1 MLIKMSPLG
10 LTTLCSL
17 AFMSGCSSLN
27 PPSHSESNL
36 NPLVPTQWDNA
47 QPYVNSDFS
56 TQLLELVNNDEL
68 STLVFETLESNYD
81 LKQTALR
88 LQQADLLASQNSNY
102 LQPGLSTSYQAS
114 RDKSPKISNNH
125 KLSLDLS
132 WELDVWGRLADK
144 SSAASSRAQSAQL
157 DYLYAR
163 NSLAARVIQA
173 WLDIQYRAE
182 IISVEKQWIVSLLD
196 TEEVITSQVLDGS
209 KEHADLDTARAAT
222 ERVKAGLVSR
232 QQQQLVAIR
241 DLNALRGNIS
251 KDHQI
256 SAHSLPSVPTPIL
269 KLPGEMVGS
278 RPDLLAAYQSLL
290 AANADTSIAYKE
302 LLPKITLSASLY
314 RSGTS
319 PNAMSQ
325 TPSLWNLMGGITAP
339 IFNQNSIETNAKV
352 TALKAQESFINYE
365 KKLVSALNEVST
377 ALDKEYYLTLQEQHY
392 KDAKEYSNSSMKDY
406 ENLYQEGAS
415 DIIALLVA
423 KQSVY
428 QSTIQLL
435 QTQQA
440 RFSNRV
446 SLGLALGMGV

>member
-27 PPSHSESNL
+27 PPSHSEGNL

-68 STLVFETLESNYD
+68 STLVLETLESNYD
-81 LKQTALR
+81 LRQTALR
-88 LQQADLLASQNSNY
+88 LQQADLLASQSSNY
-102 LQPGLSTSYQAS
+102 LQPSLSTSYQAS
-114 RDKSPKISNNH
+114 RDKSPIISNNH

-182 IISVEKQWIVSLLD
+182 IINVEKQWIVSLLD

-232 QQQQLVAIR
+232 QQQQLAAIR

-256 SAHSLPSVPTPIL
+256 SSHSLPTVPTPIL

-290 AANADTSIAYKE
+290 AADADTSVAYKE

-325 TPSLWNLMGGITAP
+325 NPSLWNLMGGITAP

-352 TALKAQESFINYE
+352 TALKAQGSFINYE
-365 KKLVSALNEVST
+365 KKLVSAINEVST

-392 KDAKEYSNSSMKDY
+392 KDAKEYSNSSMKNY

>member
-1 MLIKMSPLG
+1 M
-10 LTTLCSL
+10 
-17 AFMSGCSSLN
+17 
-27 PPSHSESNL
+27 
-36 NPLVPTQWDNA
+36 
-47 QPYVNSDFS
+47 
-56 TQLLELVNNDEL
+56 
-68 STLVFETLESNYD
+68 
-81 LKQTALR
+81 
-88 LQQADLLASQNSNY
+88 
-102 LQPGLSTSYQAS
+102 
-114 RDKSPKISNNH
+114 
-125 KLSLDLS
+125 
-132 WELDVWGRLADK
+132 
-144 SSAASSRAQSAQL
+144 
-157 DYLYAR
+157 
-163 NSLAARVIQA
+163 
-173 WLDIQYRAE
+173 
-182 IISVEKQWIVSLLD
+182 
-196 TEEVITSQVLDGS
+196 ITSQVLDGS

-232 QQQQLVAIR
+232 QQQQLAAIR

-290 AANADTSIAYKE
+290 AADADTSIAYKE
-302 LLPKITLSASLY
+302 LLPKITLSVSLY

-325 TPSLWNLMGGITAP
+325 NPSLWNLMGGITAP

-392 KDAKEYSNSSMKDY
+392 KDAKEYSNSSMKNY